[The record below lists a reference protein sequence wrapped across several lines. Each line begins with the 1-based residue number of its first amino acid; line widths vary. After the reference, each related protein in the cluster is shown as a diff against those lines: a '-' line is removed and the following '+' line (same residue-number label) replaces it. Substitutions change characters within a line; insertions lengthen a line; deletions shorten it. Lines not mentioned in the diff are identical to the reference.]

1 MTQTIMMITAVMIMI
16 TLLLSAFITVTSLTE
31 MKKEALL
38 STLGFAAEHCVTPL
52 LFINSEDALTV
63 LESFRSESSIKEV
76 VLLDE
81 NNELFAVYT
90 TNGDTTL
97 NIAASK
103 YPYTKYEP
111 DQLLLG
117 LEVVSNSVKI
127 GTIHAKADISTLYRR
142 IFSIFGMIIAVMPL
156 VLISTF
162 FFARFSQQKI
172 SQPILQ
178 LADIAETTSFG
189 NTPTALPEPKNSNK
203 EVQILYKRFQGF
215 LERIRKGE
223 NDLSQASQ
231 FLHTIVNSMPSMLIV
246 ADTSNKI
253 IMCNQSAMKYSD
265 TTTIIDESLFSVFP
279 VLNDFKTSI
288 EDVHES
294 GEERELRGI
303 EVISGDSGH
312 YDIELFP
319 LKNNVKD
326 GIVIIM
332 TDVSELTLKDQQ
344 LAQLQ
349 KMETVGTLAGGIA
362 HDFNNIISGIIGTLS
377 LMRDEEVKSLTDKSW
392 QEYISMLSLAGDRAK
407 EMIDQLL
414 SISHKSEMRFTRVS
428 LSQVLKNVTAICDH
442 SIDKSVVIQTE
453 SIPVK
458 ETVISGNSS
467 QLEQVLLNLCIN
479 AAHAM
484 TIMRPPKMVQGG
496 TLRITIEKRVISE
509 EDLSSISYIPPATYL
524 VLSVID
530 EGIGIPEDQLTQIF
544 DPFYTTKG
552 KGEGTGLGLSMVY
565 NIMNQHQGYIHIDST
580 PNVGTTVS
588 LFFNSLKET
597 PLQTDEYTVPRLQK
611 FSEKRTVLIIDD
623 DEQIR
628 TIASKMLNRLNLSV
642 LTAENGYEGLETY
655 KKHSD
660 VIDVI
665 LLDMVM
671 PGLSG
676 QDVFKELQKMDTDVA
691 VILSS
696 GFAQDNRVQE
706 VMADGIDAFLH
717 KPYKLEELSSMLH
730 AILKQ

>member
-1 MTQTIMMITAVMIMI
+1 MTQTIMMITAVMITI
-16 TLLLSAFITVTSLTE
+16 TLLLSAFITVTSLTA

-76 VLLDE
+76 ILLDE
-81 NNELFAVYT
+81 NGQLFAAYT

-97 NIAASK
+97 ERTASE
-103 YPYTKYEP
+103 YPYTQYKP

-117 LEVVSNSVKI
+117 VEIISNNVRI
-127 GTIHAKADISTLYRR
+127 GTLHAKADISTLYHR
-142 IFSIFGMIIAVMPL
+142 IFSIFGMILAAVPL

-162 FFARFSQQKI
+162 FFARFSQKKI

-178 LADIAETTSFG
+178 LADIAESTSFG
-189 NTPTALPEPKNSNK
+189 DTPETLNEPQNSNK
-203 EVQILYKRFQGF
+203 EVVILYKRFQGF
-215 LERIRKGE
+215 LERIKKGE
-223 NDLSQASQ
+223 NDLSRASQ
-231 FLHTIVNSMPSMLIV
+231 FLHTIVDSMPSMLIV
-246 ADTSNKI
+246 ADTNNKI
-253 IMCNQSAMKYSD
+253 IMCNQSALHYSN
-265 TTTIIDESLFSVFP
+265 TTTAIDESLFSVFP
-279 VLNDFKTSI
+279 VLQNFKNSI
-288 EDVHES
+288 LEVHES

-303 EVISGDSGH
+303 EVTTGNSGH

-319 LKNNVKD
+319 LKNYD
-326 GIVIIM
+326 TEGIVVIM
-332 TDVSELTLKDQQ
+332 TDVSELAQKDQQ
-344 LAQLQ
+344 LTQLQ

-377 LMRDEEVKSLTDKSW
+377 LMQDETIDNLSEESW
-392 QEYISMLSLAGDRAK
+392 NEYITMLSLAGDRAK

-414 SISHKSEMRFTRVS
+414 SISHKSEMRFSRV
-428 LSQVLKNVTAICDH
+428 LLTQVLKNVTAICDH

-453 SIPVK
+453 SIPA
-458 ETVISGNSS
+458 EDTAISGNSS

-484 TIMRPPKMVQGG
+484 TIMKPPKMVQGG
-496 TLRITIEKRVISE
+496 TLRITIEKKTVSE
-509 EDLSSISYIPPATYL
+509 GDYSGISYIPPSVYL

-530 EGIGIPEDQLTQIF
+530 EGVGIPEEQIAQIF
-544 DPFYTTKG
+544 DPFYTTKA

-565 NIMNQHQGYIHIDST
+565 NIMNQHSGYIHVDST
-580 PNVGTTVS
+580 PNKGTTIS
-588 LFFNSLKET
+588 LFFT
-597 PLQTDEYTVPRLQK
+597 QQK
-611 FSEKRTVLIIDD
+611 ANIPENTEATSPKLNTFSANKTVLIIDD

-628 TIASKMLNRLNLSV
+628 TIASKMLNRLNLNV
-642 LTAENGYEGLETY
+642 LTADNGYDGLAIYEH
-655 KKHSD
+655 HSD
-660 VIDVI
+660 TIDVI

-676 QDVFKELQKMDTDVA
+676 QEVFKELQKMGTDVP

-706 VMADGIDAFLH
+706 VMADGIHAFLH
-717 KPYKLEELSSMLH
+717 KPYTLEELSEILH
-730 AILKQ
+730 IVLKQ